1 MQSDRASAGSTK
13 EESVTVKSFI
23 SCLALLIGICI
34 AATSSAQE
42 EKIFTRPELVQDT
55 RQLASILEQSHPD
68 PYINGG
74 GKIAFHRRLRNLLQ
88 VIPAD
93 GMTAEEFR
101 GLILPFV
108 ASLRDGHTAL
118 LPAQTGTPPSPGLT
132 VPFKIIDESLAVSGP
147 VRKDDVDLNG
157 ARLLAVDGVPLDE
170 LIRRQNI
177 LRGIE
182 NVSGTLALMTR
193 NLGTTR
199 GLRLLIPERAD
210 SSGIRLTL
218 LPAKGKSRDFV
229 FQPGEEMESSPTPT
243 VSKVR
248 LPDMSRSDV
257 AWSFLDD
264 KGKTALLKID
274 DMSGYREGCEAWIGR
289 RMSEGPDMARAAYR
303 KFHGTEAPE
312 KIEDVLAGI
321 PSATDV
327 FTDLVNEMKRSGTQ
341 NLIVDL
347 RQNTGGNDLMANI
360 LLYFLFGRDA
370 MASCGQGYQIM
381 RYSDLYFQ
389 VYADDSLAR
398 INSGRAQPLEI
409 GDYDFAEESA
419 YVNGRDPAAAL
430 KAAEEYVKYAP
441 TFYEVYRQ
449 GRYEKFYSPSR
460 IVVLCSAWTYSSGF
474 TMLAALQRFGATVV
488 GTTPAYV
495 GNNFT
500 DSLLFRL
507 KNTQLVG
514 AVSFKKSVTFPE
526 DPDTGRSL
534 KPDVVLN
541 HGKWASTGFD
551 PDAEVLLA
559 LEFLAGSKK
568 K

>member
-1 MQSDRASAGSTK
+1 MAPRPFRSFPMLLTGLCILA
-13 EESVTVKSFI
+13 TVSQ
-23 SCLALLIGICI
+23 
-34 AATSSAQE
+34 AQE
-42 EKIFTRPELVQDT
+42 AKPFTRAELMQDA

-74 GKIAFHRRLRNLLQ
+74 GKIAFHRKLQ
-88 VIPAD
+88 NILQAIPAD

-108 ASLRDGHTAL
+108 ASLRDGHTAI
-118 LPAQTGTPPSPGLT
+118 LPAQTGDAPRPGLT
-132 VPFKIIDESLAVSGP
+132 VPFRIIDESLAVSDP
-147 VRKDDVDLNG
+147 VRKDNVDLYG
-157 ARLLAVDGVPLDE
+157 ARLLAVEGVPLQE
-170 LIRRQNI
+170 LIQRQNN
-177 LRGIE
+177 LRGVE
-182 NVSGTLALMTR
+182 NVYGTLALMSR
-193 NLGTTR
+193 SFLTTR
-199 GLRLLIPERAD
+199 GLQLLIPERVE

-218 LPAKGKSRDFV
+218 LPANGKSRDFV
-229 FQPGEEMESSPTPT
+229 FQPGEEMESSPTQPA
-243 VSKVR
+243 SKVR

-289 RMSEGPDMARAAYR
+289 GMSEGPDMARAAYQ

-327 FTDLVNEMKRSGTQ
+327 FTDLAIAMKRSGTQ

-347 RQNTGGNDLMANI
+347 RRNTGGNDLMANI
-360 LLYFLFGRDA
+360 LLYFLFGREA
-370 MASCGQGYQIM
+370 MASCGQGYQIIK
-381 RYSDLYFQ
+381 YSDLYFQ
-389 VYADDSLAR
+389 VYTDDSLPR

-409 GDYDFAEESA
+409 GDYDFAEENA
-419 YVNGRDPAAAL
+419 FANGRDPAASL
-430 KAAEEYVKYAP
+430 KAAEEYVSFAP
-441 TFYEVYRQ
+441 TFSKVYGQ
-449 GRYEKFYSPSR
+449 GTYEKYYRPSR

-474 TMLAALQRFGATVV
+474 TMLAALQQFGAAVV

-495 GNNFT
+495 GNTFT

-514 AVSFKKSVTFPE
+514 AVSFKKNITFPE
-526 DPDTGRSL
+526 DPDTERSL
-534 KPDVVLN
+534 KPDVVLTYE
-541 HGKWASTGFD
+541 KWASLDFD

-559 LEFLAGSKK
+559 LAFLAGSK
-568 K
+568 

>member
-1 MQSDRASAGSTK
+1 MS
-13 EESVTVKSFI
+13 KSFK
-23 SCLALLIGICI
+23 SSLVLLVVFCI
-34 AATSSAQE
+34 AATSSLAQE
-42 EKIFTRPELVQDT
+42 EKIFTRPELMQDA

-68 PYINGG
+68 PYVNGG
-74 GKIAFHRRLRNLLQ
+74 GKIAFHRRLQNIFQ
-88 VIPAD
+88 AIPAE
-93 GMTAEEFR
+93 GMTADEFR
-101 GLILPFV
+101 ALILPFV
-108 ASLRDGHTAL
+108 ASLRDGHTAI
-118 LPAQTGTPPSPGLT
+118 LPAQNGAPPRPGLT
-132 VPFKIIDESLAVSGP
+132 VPFKIIDESLAVFGP
-147 VRKDDVDLNG
+147 VRKDNVDLNG
-157 ARLLAVDGVPLDE
+157 ARLLAVEGVPLEE
-170 LIRRQNI
+170 LVQRQNN

-182 NVSGTLALMTR
+182 NVYGTLALLTGS
-193 NLGTTR
+193 LGTAR
-199 GLRLLIPERAD
+199 GLKLLLPEWVE
-210 SSGIRLTL
+210 SNGIRLTL

-229 FQPGEEMESSPTPT
+229 FQPGEEMEISPARP
-243 VSKVR
+243 VSRVR

-289 RMSEGPDMARAAYR
+289 GMSEGPEMARAAYR
-303 KFHGTEAPE
+303 KFHGEEAPE

-321 PSATDV
+321 PSATDA
-327 FTDLVNEMKRSGTQ
+327 FTDLAIAMKRSGTQ
-341 NLIVDL
+341 SLIVDL

-360 LLYFLFGRDA
+360 LLYFLFGREA
-370 MASCGQGYQIM
+370 MASCGQGYQIV

-389 VYADDSLAR
+389 MYADDSLAR

-409 GDYDFAEESA
+409 GDYDFAEENA
-419 YVNGRDPAAAL
+419 YAGKRDPTASPE
-430 KAAEEYVKYAP
+430 AAEEYVSFAP
-441 TFYEVYRQ
+441 TFYKVYGQ
-449 GRYEKFYSPSR
+449 GRYENFYRPAR

-474 TMLAALQRFGATVV
+474 TMLAALQQFGATVV
-488 GTTPAYV
+488 GTIPAYV

-507 KNTQLVG
+507 MNTQLVG
-514 AVSFKKSVTFPE
+514 AVSFKKSITFPD

-534 KPDVVLN
+534 IPDVVLT
-541 HGKWASTGFD
+541 HEKWASLDLD